1 MKKMNNFDYLIG
13 KKKKKEEILQEWFKA
28 LNMSINRNRSVNNI
42 LLRKKNNKK

>member
-13 KKKKKEEILQEWFKA
+13 KKKKKKEEILQEWFKA

-42 LLRKKNNKK
+42 LLRKKK